1 MSKPN
6 LLFPTPVWTL
16 QLDNYET
23 VNEKMYNYIKG
34 SQIKDQKGITKSNV
48 KGWHSNNFDLKE
60 DEPKDF
66 INFISPSIE
75 KVMEDM
81 NWEKDKQSVK
91 ITNMWAIINTGGSKN
106 SRHQHGNS
114 SISGAYYVRAPKKC
128 GDIVFY
134 DPRPAAVFSYPTSL
148 SSNFL
153 NAQVNG
159 ISPKEGGLILFPS
172 YVDHSVNEN
181 LSDNERIVISFN
193 ITIQA

>member
-6 LLFPTPVWTL
+6 LLFPTPVWTI

-34 SQIKDQKGITKSNV
+34 SQVKDQKGITKSNV

-81 NWEKDKQSVK
+81 NWEKDNQSVK